1 MECWH
6 CNRPSHGVCRFCGR
20 AICRDHA
27 QKMPFVLEI
36 FTDKLGQHKAVV
48 VEDALYC
55 GVCKPK
61 DAPVALKEL
70 D

>member
-6 CNRPSHGVCRFCGR
+6 CNRPAHGTCRFCGR
-20 AICRDHA
+20 GICRDHA

-36 FTDKLGQHKAVV
+36 FKDKQGNNKAVV
-48 VEDALYC
+48 VDDALYC
-55 GVCKPK
+55 GLCKPK
-61 DAPVALKEL
+61 DTPVALKDL